1 MRAGE
6 GWGGVQ
12 RRPVLPSGG
21 WRRLT
26 GRPISS
32 PGNGV
37 GRHPAPSACGSRG
50 GGGVGAGGRPR
61 RPRPPPTGPAAW
73 RWWWQRPWQRT
84 SWPVPPVVPRPP
96 PFGVLSLILV
106 WRPHP
111 AGELSLTRALLIGYL
126 SGVICGSATH
136 CCIVVLSG
144 PGLFPPC
151 SPVLFLPLLLCRR
164 CFSSVA
170 VHPGPLQGGGQEL
183 PGHHCDAHDG
193 GAAGGRPRPGVCKRR
208 VFWQGQH
215 GYRAPGVRFFAWPRG
230 WEV

>member
-1 MRAGE
+1 M
-6 GWGGVQ
+6 GGVG

-21 WRRLT
+21 WRRLA

-50 GGGVGAGGRPR
+50 GCGVGTGGRPH

-84 SWPVPPVVPRPP
+84 SWPVPPVVPPPP

-106 WRPHP
+106 WWPQP
-111 AGELSLTRALLIGYL
+111 SGELSLTRALLIGYL

-136 CCIVVLSG
+136 CCVVVLSG

-151 SPVLFLPLLLCRR
+151 SPVFVPAPSPMPASFLVRSRSSRAAARR
-164 CFSSVA
+164 RA
-170 VHPGPLQGGGQEL
+170 
-183 PGHHCDAHDG
+183 
-193 GAAGGRPRPGVCKRR
+193 
-208 VFWQGQH
+208 
-215 GYRAPGVRFFAWPRG
+215 RAPRASL
-230 WEV
+230 